1 MRYFLH
7 WVSFIFLFN
16 SLELQAT
23 IMPLQDR
30 VLFNSTDSNRRL
42 LIVNNDSHAPVLL
55 QSWVDDGS
63 AGDINKEKNYP
74 FAVIPAVARMT
85 PGKILNLK
93 ILPTEKML
101 DLPHDRESVFWIN
114 LYEIPGVKTSQQAKN
129 ANKIEVGLN
138 TQLKIIYR
146 PFKSSMDINSIGGA
160 IKIRFTD
167 NGHSL
172 ELSNPTPYYVTPVSV
187 KVKLLAEEKSLKLGM
202 DRMIAPFGNKRFG
215 LPEVMNSQN
224 LTVEYTLVDDTGK
237 EAIFTKPLN

>member
-16 SLELQAT
+16 SPLLQAT
-23 IMPLQDR
+23 VVPLQDR
-30 VLFNSTDSNRRL
+30 VLFSSTDSDKRL

-85 PGKILNLK
+85 PGKILNLR

-101 DLPHDRESVFWIN
+101 NLPRDRESVFWIN
-114 LYEIPGVKTSQQAKN
+114 LYEISGVKTSQQEKN

-138 TQLKIIYR
+138 TQLKITYR

-160 IKIRFTD
+160 IKIRLTD

-172 ELSNPTPYYVTPVSV
+172 ELSNPTPYYVTPISV
-187 KVKLLAEEKSLKLGM
+187 KVKLLAGEQSLKLGM
-202 DRMIAPFGNKRFG
+202 ARMIAPFGNKRFI
-215 LPEVMNSQN
+215 LPEVINRKN
-224 LTVEYTLVDDTGK
+224 LTVEYTLVDDAGK
-237 EAIFTKPLN
+237 EAIFTKILH